1 MASYRLGGVKA
12 TYRQKEAF
20 IFDLLDMG
28 HDVDVFIGYAL
39 TRLTWREVQD
49 IGYHM
54 VRIKGDNDAAA
65 KELLLKEIQAYDIS
79 YTETEKKDA

>member
-12 TYRQKEAF
+12 TFHQKQDF
-20 IFDLLDMG
+20 IYDLLDTG
-28 HDVDVFIGYAL
+28 HDIDVFVGYAL

-54 VRIKGDNDAAA
+54 VRIKGDKDKADKA
-65 KELLLKEIQAYDIS
+65 LLIKEIERVWENPTD
-79 YTETEKKDA
+79 EEKINA